1 MICLKILLKY
11 YRRKEFDADRKKK
24 KRRQQVQATQNSA
37 E

>member
-11 YRRKEFDADRKKK
+11 DRRKEFDADKEKK
-24 KRRQQVQATQNSA
+24 RQQVQATQNSA